1 MNTEYVSPQTVKV
14 NHIVKCPTE
23 GVFTDPTP
31 EVAFTIVRSDQTPL
45 TKIFEAGLNGVPMKS
60 RDAGMS
66 AGTARRVVLRGTA
79 AAMMRQLADILSS
92 LSQHEAL
99 IPAPPP
105 AGKVEWKLV
114 TKDELVKH
122 PGAVARTKEFFIPT
136 VGLGLLGLDLDMK
149 TYPRTSCSD

>member
-1 MNTEYVSPQTVKV
+1 
-14 NHIVKCPTE
+14 
-23 GVFTDPTP
+23 
-31 EVAFTIVRSDQTPL
+31 
-45 TKIFEAGLNGVPMKS
+45 MKS

-136 VGLGLLGLDLDMK
+136 VGLGGLGLDLDMK
-149 TYPRTSCSD
+149 TYPKDIVQRLITFEGKISGALAAVFPALAAAACVRRPSASVGHPK